1 MVELTDDRDVEVGFC
16 EVVELVGAGVVV
28 GGVEGDEKEVDVD
41 VGFGMLLVVVGTVV
55 GGIDVV
61 EGGSELLDGVL
72 GGENELEVVGF
83 VEDED
88 VAVDFFVAE

>member
-1 MVELTDDRDVEVGFC
+1 VESGFC

-28 GGVEGDEKEVDVD
+28 GRVEEDEKEVDID
-41 VGFGMLLVVVGTVV
+41 IGTVV
-55 GGIDVV
+55 GGMDVV

-72 GGENELEVVGF
+72 GGENELEVVDVELEVVGF